1 MTLNRFSWLCLA
13 AFGVVVAWSACTK
26 ATVVGNDLL
35 EDEIRFVG
43 YTDTFRLLT
52 TVRTEDSIITHSSTG
67 GSQIIDHTFGTM
79 DDQYFGRTDVVVI
92 SEMFLNG
99 IGSEFLDFQVD
110 SVVMTL
116 ALDSAGRYGDLEA
129 PIRVSATKNFTTLDV
144 TEDYYSNQ
152 RFTKNFVP
160 MGETE
165 PFVPNYVDNVVIE
178 GPTDTISLEPHV
190 RIPMSQDFINDL
202 TSQSRATF
210 EFSDS
215 FAAWFGGVQIE
226 VSEGNN
232 TMVGIE
238 LNDNLS
244 GMTVYYSN
252 PDSGFYDD
260 YSFVFTGLFNSH
272 VQVAT
277 FDHDYTGS
285 VSEAYIDNQ
294 EASDSLIF
302 IQSLSGLNTEFEVRN
317 LDIFEDVLINQAV
330 LEFFVADLGE
340 EDDMLYPR
348 INRIQTRTLND
359 EGRLV
364 NSIDVRLAFGVASI
378 DLFGGTVFTDSQGR
392 LKYSMNI
399 TAGVQDIVQGR
410 AENKIFLSSY
420 LKQNNPRR
428 LVLYGPGH
436 PEFPAK
442 LSLTFTRT

>member
-1 MTLNRFSWLCLA
+1 MILNKFSWLWIA
-13 AFGVVVAWSACTK
+13 AFGIVMAWSSCTK
-26 ATVVGNDLL
+26 ATLVGNDLL
-35 EDEIRFVG
+35 DDEIKTVG

-52 TVRTEDSIITHSSTG
+52 TVRTEDSILTHSSSS
-67 GSQIIDHTFGTM
+67 GSQIIDHTFGVM
-79 DDQYFGRTDVVVI
+79 NDPYFGEANVAII

-99 IGSEFLDFQVD
+99 IGSEFLDFEVD

-116 ALDSAGRYGDLEA
+116 ALDSAGRYADLEA

-165 PFVPNYVDNVVIE
+165 PFIPNYEDNVIIQ
-178 GPTDTISLEPHV
+178 GPEDTVSLPPHI

-215 FAAWFGGVQIE
+215 FAAWFQGVHIE
-226 VSEGNN
+226 VSEGTN
-232 TMVGIE
+232 TMVGVE
-238 LNDNLS
+238 LNNELS
-244 GMTVYYSN
+244 GMTIYYSN
-252 PDSGFYDD
+252 ADSGFYDT
-260 YSFVFTGLFNSH
+260 YTFVFTGLFNSH

-277 FDHDYTGS
+277 FDHDYSSALAGD
-285 VSEAYIDNQ
+285 YIDNQ
-294 EASDSLIF
+294 EASDTLIF
-302 IQSLSGLNTEFEVRN
+302 VQSLSGLNTEFEIRN
-317 LDIFEDVLINQAV
+317 LDIFNDVLINQAV
-330 LEFFVADLGE
+330 LEFYVADLGE
-340 EDDMLYPR
+340 EDDLLYPR
-348 INRIQTRTLND
+348 VNRIQTRTRND
-359 EGRLV
+359 DGELV
-364 NSIDVRLAFGVASI
+364 NSIDIRLAFNIANI
-378 DLFGGTVFTDSQGR
+378 DLFGGTVSMDSNGR

-410 AENKIFLSSY
+410 AENKIFVSSY